1 MEERLCVCERVCGVN
16 EWEIAYVCVCV
27 DQRVCACGRNSVFV
41 LVEETERHCV
51 CVFVCVCVG
60 VGVCV
65 DEILCEGVWLKET
78 E

>member
-1 MEERLCVCERVCGVN
+1 VEERLCVCERVCGVN

-27 DQRVCACGRNSVFV
+27 KQRVGEILCLCYWKRQ
-41 LVEETERHCV
+41 RDI
-51 CVFVCVCVG
+51 VCVCLCVC
-60 VGVCV
+60 VCV